1 MPVKT
6 EGVNSHVY
14 ISFVGHLNLTR
25 IGYMKSCLDRKSGF
39 KPVSVLV
46 TSIPFF
52 YHFDLREIFL
62 WFPYLLISV
71 FCQISYRIRNEKRV
85 PFCLRVCR
93 LGVKQNE

>member
-39 KPVSVLV
+39 KPVSRSSQILSVLV

-71 FCQISYRIRNEKRV
+71 FYQI
-85 PFCLRVCR
+85 P
-93 LGVKQNE
+93 